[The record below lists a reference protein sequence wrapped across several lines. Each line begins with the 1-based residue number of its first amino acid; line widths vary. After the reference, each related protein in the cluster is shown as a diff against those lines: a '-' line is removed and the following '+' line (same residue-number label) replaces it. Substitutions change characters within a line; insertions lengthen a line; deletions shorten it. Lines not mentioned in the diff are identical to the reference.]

1 MALDLTQVNQEVSNF
16 NAKYKVNFNLDGY
29 IRVSQSAS
37 VFGKFG
43 WDLMYRKMFE
53 DLGKEMLKQKIQGN
67 VEKNLTLVDMYKD
80 FETKIMRG
88 YRHACKKDG
97 FTGYPSPNT
106 GFDKESLRHYL
117 NGIVGAIPKSIKED
131 AVQKYKNGEIRI
143 RDMVALAKSLKT
155 LEGDAKK
162 QAIIKVMACAEAL
175 REVNASRTSGWRF
188 WHRWR
193 NAAEIRE
200 MDNLMRLVDEVEPYA
215 STNKDKLD
223 RVRRTYKVIQQEMD
237 RLKPEEPNAN
247 LEEEY
252 ELVIE
257 ENKPEN
263 SNNNES
269 IIDNQEKKIQID
281 INIEKDNNNVK
292 LSQPIDIETTKQINA
307 PTNEIK

>member
-67 VEKNLTLVDMYKD
+67 VKDTNIVDMFQD
-80 FETKIMRG
+80 FEKKIMRG
-88 YRHACKKDG
+88 YRHACKKENI
-97 FTGYPSPNT
+97 TGYPSSYT
-106 GFDKESLRHYL
+106 GFSKDGLRQYL
-117 NGIVGAIPKSIKED
+117 NGIVDSMPKSIKED
-131 AVQKYKNGEIRI
+131 AIQKYKSGQIRI

-200 MDNLMRLVDEVEPYA
+200 MDNLMRLVDDAEPYS
-215 STNKDKLD
+215 STNKDKLN
-223 RVRRTYKVIQQEMD
+223 RVRRTYKAIQEEKD

-252 ELVIE
+252 VLEIE
-257 ENKPEN
+257 EYKQDEN
-263 SNNNES
+263 V
-269 IIDNQEKKIQID
+269 IDNQEKKIQID